1 MSKAPYMVSD
11 PTYRQVKANMR
22 KEERKNRYLGKVQR
36 LEKAVASLDDE
47 RERMVIEVCMDR
59 ISFK

>member
-1 MSKAPYMVSD
+1 MVSD